1 MDMVAKLSGRQIGI
15 VLLAVATAV
24 IHLILGIQFGN
35 VLFILNFL
43 GYIALVVALYFLPQ
57 LASQRATIRWILV
70 GYAALTVI
78 LYFVM
83 GEEPFSSGLGLAT
96 KAIEVILI
104 ILLVTDK

>member
-1 MDMVAKLSGRQIGI
+1 MDMVAKLSGRQKAI
-15 VLLAVATAV
+15 VGLVLVTAI

-43 GYIALVVALYFLPQ
+43 GYLTLVIALNFLPQ
-57 LASQRATIRWILV
+57 LADQRALIRWVLV
-70 GYAALTVI
+70 GFAALTVI

-83 GEEPFSSGLGLAT
+83 NDEAFTSGLGLVT
-96 KAIEVILI
+96 KAVEVVLI